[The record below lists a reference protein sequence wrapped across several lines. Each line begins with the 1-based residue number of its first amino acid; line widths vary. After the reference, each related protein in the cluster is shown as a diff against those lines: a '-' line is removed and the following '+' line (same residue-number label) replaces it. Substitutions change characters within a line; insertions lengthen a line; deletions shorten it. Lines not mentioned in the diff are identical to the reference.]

1 MIGKALAS
9 LPPALA
15 SCQTSRMSLQSDGSL
30 RIAWLTDGYE
40 AIHVQARFW
49 PPDHLH
55 RLAQDVADV
64 ALTNRTLHDL
74 RRGLRQRFEG
84 SFDMEA
90 PDQDAPDRRVLISF
104 HPPRGRP
111 NPDE

>member
-1 MIGKALAS
+1 
-9 LPPALA
+9 
-15 SCQTSRMSLQSDGSL
+15 MSLQSDGSL
-30 RIAWLTDGYE
+30 RIAWLADGYE
-40 AIHVQARFW
+40 AIHVQAHFW
-49 PPDHLH
+49 PPDHLQ
-55 RLAQDVADV
+55 RLAQGVADV

-74 RRGLRQRFEG
+74 RRGLRQRFDG

-90 PDQDAPDRRVLISF
+90 PDQDAPDRRVLINF